1 MKTRCDVMWWVE
13 VWMKSWIR
21 SRESGQMSSSYV
33 RRTEHGWWRVVKGGE
48 DGDRRRKVEKFGE
61 MRRKGLKGLRWRG
74 DEPWMMTFLALPS
87 SDSRLRGGSRHVC
100 NIRQMLLTKDP
111 ASSCCSTSPP
121 PPPPL
126 PGGQQNIWAG
136 NTNQIKTNCG
146 IERFIKFE
154 PVRVSTRADAKW
166 KIQFV
171 ATPRSSGTLRKKN
184 AINVRYIMRLYSF

>member
-126 PGGQQNIWAG
+126 PGGTTKYLSW
-136 NTNQIKTNCG
+136 
-146 IERFIKFE
+146 EHE
-154 PVRVSTRADAKW
+154 PNKDKLRHW
-166 KIQFV
+166 KVYKVWTSPSFN
-171 ATPRSSGTLRKKN
+171 SSGC
-184 AINVRYIMRLYSF
+184 